1 VVQYTISTFLD
12 FAHYIV
18 FKKEHTVSENTCPP
32 NLLFFLNT
40 RRWTKNRKP
49 EPYLR
54 LLTYDDLKS
63 LKKGTTETEEL
74 LSEGCH
80 GQ

>member
-1 VVQYTISTFLD
+1 MISTFLD

-18 FKKEHTVSENTCPP
+18 FKKEHTVLENTFPL
-32 NLLFFLNT
+32 NLNLFEYKTVDKEQKT
-40 RRWTKNRKP
+40 RTLP
-49 EPYLR
+49 EIIDLGS
-54 LLTYDDLKS
+54 LTKS
-63 LKKGTTETEEL
+63 LKKGKIETGEH